1 MEQVDM
7 SAAAVT
13 ARLRL
18 VSELTKLCLSLK
30 TAKIK
35 KQPEADEE
43 KNAAGENTITPL
55 KNEP

>member
-30 TAKIK
+30 TAKISQLEVDEK
-35 KQPEADEE
+35 KNVVSETTP
-43 KNAAGENTITPL
+43 PL

>member
-30 TAKIK
+30 TAKIRQRK
-35 KQPEADEE
+35 PDDE
-43 KNAAGENTITPL
+43 KNVAGETNTPL
-55 KNEP
+55 KNEL

>member
-7 SAAAVT
+7 SASAVT

-30 TAKIK
+30 TAKIR
-35 KQPEADEE
+35 ERESDEPKIE
-43 KNAAGENTITPL
+43 VGETTSPL
-55 KNEP
+55 KNEF

>member
-30 TAKIK
+30 TAKIR
-35 KQPEADEE
+35 QSESDEE
-43 KNAAGENTITPL
+43 KNVVGETTTPL

>member
-18 VSELTKLCLSLK
+18 VSELTKLCLSLQ
-30 TAKIK
+30 TAKIT
-35 KQPEADEE
+35 QREADEE
-43 KNAAGENTITPL
+43 KNVIVETTTPL

>member
-30 TAKIK
+30 TAKIR
-35 KQPEADEE
+35 QREPDEE
-43 KNAAGENTITPL
+43 KNVVGETTTPL

>member
-1 MEQVDM
+1 MEPVDM

-18 VSELTKLCLSLK
+18 VSELTKLCLSLQ
-30 TAKIK
+30 TAKIRK
-35 KQPEADEE
+35 READKD
-43 KNAAGENTITPL
+43 KNVDGDTTTPL

>member
-7 SAAAVT
+7 SAAAIT

-30 TAKIK
+30 TAKIE
-35 KQPEADEE
+35 QREVDEE
-43 KNAAGENTITPL
+43 KNVVDETTNPRT
-55 KNEP
+55 NEQ

>member
-7 SAAAVT
+7 SAEAVT

-30 TAKIK
+30 TVKIR
-35 KQPEADEE
+35 QREADEE
-43 KNAAGENTITPL
+43 QSVVGETTTPSD
-55 KNEP
+55 NEP

>member
-35 KQPEADEE
+35 HREVDEK
-43 KNAAGENTITPL
+43 KNVVGDTTTRVRN
-55 KNEP
+55 KK

>member
-13 ARLRL
+13 ARLL
-18 VSELTKLCLSLK
+18 MVSQLTRLCLSLK

-35 KQPEADEE
+35 HPEVDEK
-43 KNAAGENTITPL
+43 KNVVGETTIPA
-55 KNEP
+55 KNKK

>member
-18 VSELTKLCLSLK
+18 VSELTKLCLSLQ
-30 TAKIK
+30 TAKIR
-35 KQPEADEE
+35 QREADEE
-43 KNAAGENTITPL
+43 INVDGEATTPL
-55 KNEP
+55 QNEP

>member
-30 TAKIK
+30 TAKIS
-35 KQPEADEE
+35 QPEVDEE
-43 KNAAGENTITPL
+43 KNVVSETTTPV

>member
-13 ARLRL
+13 ARLQL

-30 TAKIK
+30 TAKV
-35 KQPEADEE
+35 KQPEEDQLDDERRDT
-43 KNAAGENTITPL
+43 AAPL
-55 KNEP
+55 NNKQ